1 MLSVKV
7 LKILLILLFFI
18 VDLCLAENIEP
29 TLYEPLVLREDDS
42 ESRVAPKLASGSHVK
57 VSIPSLP
64 YIYTS
69 HAISSGLIRPANNEA
84 GWEYDV
90 ATSHQQIDDT
100 TYEFK
105 LRKGVRFQDGSPFDA
120 DSIVMNMAY
129 FKKKPFVFTN
139 IHNVFDRVEKIDQY
153 TVRFHL
159 TEKYGQFF
167 NDTIWIHFYT
177 PEYLNKYGWNGKAT
191 CPNLAE
197 PGPYSLGPYI
207 LTEGYVEGDR
217 STDEVKL
224 KANPYYWDKRFPK
237 VENITVYPKMSAG
250 DAMQSVKNS
259 EGEID
264 IATIPFSSKVETTL
278 SPYAKVV
285 KSPSNNNFSIQ
296 INLINGNP
304 QLQDKEVRVALN
316 RAINQKNL
324 LNFVYD
330 GEGVTHPTTA
340 AASFPGVREIV
351 KNFRPYSEL
360 EDPND
365 PIVRTE
371 LKTILDGLVL
381 KFYAQ
386 DRFKWLIKGIEY
398 QLNKVG
404 VTLDVEYTSSETD
417 VFGQLLTTNGG
428 NNTKQWDLIIWG
440 LDDWYYNHPWTVFLL
455 YRTHNVWSTI
465 SPDSTLDGYIDKL
478 FTTSVGTTEFVNTS
492 EKIMRHVYNNGYM
505 LFTPGPNKVLA
516 TNKEVLFTPYKVASI
531 PLWEIEI
538 TNEHWSL
545 RKGPYPEALKRP
557 IKIIEKNFQTPIQI
571 TAN

>member
-1 MLSVKV
+1 MSNICV
-7 LKILLILLFFI
+7 
-18 VDLCLAENIEP
+18 AESIEVA
-29 TLYEPLVLREDDS
+29 LHEPLVLREDDS
-42 ESRVAPKLASGSHVK
+42 ESRVAPKLASGSHIK

-64 YIYTS
+64 YAYTS
-69 HAISSGLIRPANNEA
+69 HAISSGLIRPANNEE

-90 ATSHQQIDDT
+90 AVSHQQIDET

-105 LRKGVRFQDGSPFDA
+105 LREGVRFQDGSSFDA
-120 DSIVMNMAY
+120 DSIVMNMEF

-139 IHNVFDRVEKIDQY
+139 IHNVFDYVEKIDQY

-177 PEYLNKYGWNGKAT
+177 PEYLNKHGWNGKAT

-217 STDEVKL
+217 SADEVKL
-224 KANPYYWDKRFPK
+224 KANPYYWDKRYPK

-264 IATIPFSSKVETTL
+264 IATIPFSSKVETIL

-304 QLQDKEVRVALN
+304 KLQDKKVRVALN
-316 RAINQKNL
+316 RAISQKNL

-330 GEGVTHPTTA
+330 GEGVVHPTTV
-340 AASFPGVREIV
+340 AASFPGVRDIV
-351 KNFRPYSEL
+351 KNLRPYSEL

-365 PIVRTE
+365 PSVRKE
-371 LKTILDGLVL
+371 LKSILDGLTL

-404 VTLDVEYTSSETD
+404 VILDVEYTNSETD
-417 VFGQLLTTNGG
+417 VFGQLLTTNAG
-428 NNTKQWDLIIWG
+428 NNTKQWDLIVWG

-455 YRTHNVWSTI
+455 YRTHNIWSTI
-465 SPDSTLDGYIDKL
+465 FPDSMLDSYIEKL
-478 FTTSVGTTEFVNTS
+478 FATSVGTAEFVNVS
-492 EKIMRHVYNNGYM
+492 EQIMRHVYKNGYM
-505 LFTPGPNKVLA
+505 LFAPGPNKVLA
-516 TNKEVLFTPYKVASI
+516 TNKEVIFTPYKVASM

-538 TNEHWSL
+538 TNDHWSL
-545 RKGPYPEALKRP
+545 RKGPYPEEFKKP
-557 IKIIEKNFQTPIQI
+557 VKVIEKNFQMPIQI